1 MASIT
6 VASNSIVLE
15 VLNQHNYKEW
25 SSRVETYLLAEDL
38 WDVVN
43 MKPPEPE
50 EREVEYKAWKTKNAK
65 ALHAIKI
72 SCGTQPFSFINETR
86 TAKMAWEVLEKQFK
100 SHDTLRLEKKE
111 REERNRYLY
120 TKIDD
125 AREELTTADEDLEIK
140 SGEGG
145 NQNSS
150 NYHFDSSY
158 EPFFDSV
165 VNGDWDNAK
174 ECLATLLLP
183 NVLRARSPAARGS
196 TALHIAARE
205 GHVHIVKEL
214 VLLMTQ
220 EDLEIRDD
228 NGCTALHI
236 AVQKEN
242 VDAVKEVVPLMRQQG
257 LGIKNRNYG
266 ETALHVAAGSG
277 NVSIAKELGELMR
290 EEDLEIGNSNNCHAL
305 HIALLKG
312 HVHIGKELVALM
324 RKEALEIND
333 GQGYTALGR
342 AIRLCHQRGDEYS
355 EGAVIEMIKP
365 MVAKNQKILGI
376 VASPNDYIP
385 VVEACMLLKFLLG
398 RYLYSVTPREA
409 LIPPKNR
416 WQGASLFVFCLGA
429 KEFDIPWDLLS
440 NCPRLAT
447 VETVHGGNSPILVLS
462 RMHSAFL
469 SGMQLKF
476 WQKWIYESI
485 NIQAPA
491 IFDIHDL
498 SIPISISEDDGG
510 TQRDV
515 VVSAVSLHKR
525 LVKSLLDVLGINRIY
540 EMKLIHVRMF
550 EFIRCMGEATR
561 NRDDL
566 TLVQLNLMK
575 KSIFEAI
582 ERGDLEFITR
592 ICKANAELVNILDE
606 KGRSIFHFAIECRQ
620 EEIYSL
626 IYGLGEE
633 KRNLYGINTACFK
646 NSMLHAAGNLSPFS
660 QSNHI
665 QGASL
670 QMQRELQW
678 FKEVESIVPLAAHET
693 RNTSDDLTAREL
705 FHKNHEKLMVE
716 AEISMK
722 GTATSC
728 TVVGA
733 LIVTIMFAAAFTIP
747 GGNNGTSGL
756 PMFINENLFLVFIAS
771 DTISLIFSTTSV
783 IIFLGILT
791 SRYAEEDFL
800 QNLPTKMMI
809 GLLTLFIAIATM
821 MIAFSCGLVI
831 MLRGKYSWVPIPGIL
846 VASIPVTS
854 FVWMLF
860 PLLVQTFISTYGP
873 GIFNRRVK
881 QWY

>member
-43 MKPPEPE
+43 MKPPERE
-50 EREVEYKAWKTKNAK
+50 EREVEYEAWKTKNAK

-100 SHDTLRLEKKE
+100 SRDTLRLEQKE

-125 AREELTTADEDLEIK
+125 ARQELTPADE
-140 SGEGG
+140 EGG

-165 VNGDWDNAK
+165 VNGHWDNAK
-174 ECLATLLLP
+174 ECLATLLIP
-183 NVLRARSPAARGS
+183 NVLRARNPAARGS

-257 LGIKNRNYG
+257 LGIKNKNYG

-277 NVSIAKELGELMR
+277 NVHIAKELGELMR

-324 RKEALEIND
+324 RKEALEMND

-365 MVAKNQKILGI
+365 MVAKNQKMLGI

-385 VVEACMLLKFLLG
+385 VVEACMLLKFQVG
-398 RYLYSVTPREA
+398 RYLYSVTPRED
-409 LIPPKNR
+409 LMPSKNR
-416 WQGASLFVFCLGA
+416 RQGASLFVFCLGA

-476 WQKWIYESI
+476 WQKWIYERLGERRLGPLCTFLHHRWSTI
-485 NIQAPA
+485 PVPPSVSVFSCKAPVVPCIGSWFTSRPVESSPVQIHSDCVLSQWEEAMVVLLSQIRSAPRVKHLWPSQARLKSSA
-491 IFDIHDL
+491 CGFGLVAVWLRERFESSWSSWERLL
-498 SIPISISEDDGG
+498 SIFLQSD
-510 TQRDV
+510 
-515 VVSAVSLHKR
+515 
-525 LVKSLLDVLGINRIY
+525 
-540 EMKLIHVRMF
+540 
-550 EFIRCMGEATR
+550 
-561 NRDDL
+561 
-566 TLVQLNLMK
+566 
-575 KSIFEAI
+575 
-582 ERGDLEFITR
+582 RGDDPIIEGEQTSALGSDWLCVPAGEGGGQ
-592 ICKANAELVNILDE
+592 
-606 KGRSIFHFAIECRQ
+606 GRCVDATGMIFLRPRAVEQR
-620 EEIYSL
+620 SGSKSGTTWVL
-626 IYGLGEE
+626 
-633 KRNLYGINTACFK
+633 
-646 NSMLHAAGNLSPFS
+646 
-660 QSNHI
+660 
-665 QGASL
+665 
-670 QMQRELQW
+670 REL
-678 FKEVESIVPLAAHET
+678 
-693 RNTSDDLTAREL
+693 R
-705 FHKNHEKLMVE
+705 
-716 AEISMK
+716 
-722 GTATSC
+722 
-728 TVVGA
+728 
-733 LIVTIMFAAAFTIP
+733 
-747 GGNNGTSGL
+747 
-756 PMFINENLFLVFIAS
+756 
-771 DTISLIFSTTSV
+771 
-783 IIFLGILT
+783 
-791 SRYAEEDFL
+791 
-800 QNLPTKMMI
+800 
-809 GLLTLFIAIATM
+809 
-821 MIAFSCGLVI
+821 
-831 MLRGKYSWVPIPGIL
+831 
-846 VASIPVTS
+846 
-854 FVWMLF
+854 
-860 PLLVQTFISTYGP
+860 
-873 GIFNRRVK
+873 
-881 QWY
+881 

>member
-43 MKPPEPE
+43 MKPPERE
-50 EREVEYKAWKTKNAK
+50 EREVEYEAWKTKNAK

-100 SHDTLRLEKKE
+100 SRDTLRLEQKE

-125 AREELTTADEDLEIK
+125 ARQELTPADE
-140 SGEGG
+140 EGG

-165 VNGDWDNAK
+165 VNGHWDNAK
-174 ECLATLLLP
+174 ECLATLLIP
-183 NVLRARSPAARGS
+183 NVLRARNPAARGS

-257 LGIKNRNYG
+257 LGIKNKNYG

-277 NVSIAKELGELMR
+277 NVHIAKELGELMR

-324 RKEALEIND
+324 RKEALEMND

-365 MVAKNQKILGI
+365 MVAKNQKMLGI

-385 VVEACMLLKFLLG
+385 VVEACMLLKFQVG
-398 RYLYSVTPREA
+398 RYLYSVTPRED
-409 LIPPKNR
+409 LMPSKNR
-416 WQGASLFVFCLGA
+416 RQGASLFVFCLGA

-491 IFDIHDL
+491 ILDIHDI

-540 EMKLIHVRMF
+540 EMKLIHVRMY

-626 IYGLGEE
+626 IYGLAEE

-678 FKEVESIVPLAAHET
+678 FKEVKSIVPLAAHET

-728 TVVGA
+728 TVIGA

-747 GGNNGTSGL
+747 GGNNG
-756 PMFINENLFLVFIAS
+756 
-771 DTISLIFSTTSV
+771 
-783 IIFLGILT
+783 
-791 SRYAEEDFL
+791 
-800 QNLPTKMMI
+800 
-809 GLLTLFIAIATM
+809 
-821 MIAFSCGLVI
+821 
-831 MLRGKYSWVPIPGIL
+831 IL

-854 FVWMLF
+854 FAWMLF

-873 GIFNRRVK
+873 GIFNRKVK

>member
-43 MKPPEPE
+43 MKPPERE
-50 EREVEYKAWKTKNAK
+50 EREVEYEAWKTKNAK

-100 SHDTLRLEKKE
+100 SRDTLRLEQKE

-125 AREELTTADEDLEIK
+125 ARQELTPADE
-140 SGEGG
+140 EGG

-165 VNGDWDNAK
+165 VNGHWDNAK
-174 ECLATLLLP
+174 ECLATLLIP
-183 NVLRARSPAARGS
+183 NVLRARNPAARGS

-257 LGIKNRNYG
+257 LGIKNKNYG

-277 NVSIAKELGELMR
+277 NVHIAKELGELMR

-324 RKEALEIND
+324 RKEALEMND

-365 MVAKNQKILGI
+365 MVAKNQKMLGI

-385 VVEACMLLKFLLG
+385 VVEACMLLKFQVG
-398 RYLYSVTPREA
+398 RYLYSVTPRED
-409 LIPPKNR
+409 LMPSKNR
-416 WQGASLFVFCLGA
+416 RQGASLFVFCLGA

-491 IFDIHDL
+491 ILDIHDI

-515 VVSAVSLHKR
+515 VVS
-525 LVKSLLDVLGINRIY
+525 
-540 EMKLIHVRMF
+540 
-550 EFIRCMGEATR
+550 
-561 NRDDL
+561 
-566 TLVQLNLMK
+566 
-575 KSIFEAI
+575 
-582 ERGDLEFITR
+582 
-592 ICKANAELVNILDE
+592 
-606 KGRSIFHFAIECRQ
+606 
-620 EEIYSL
+620 
-626 IYGLGEE
+626 
-633 KRNLYGINTACFK
+633 
-646 NSMLHAAGNLSPFS
+646 GNLSPFS

-678 FKEVESIVPLAAHET
+678 FKEVKSIVPLAAHET

-728 TVVGA
+728 TVIGA

-791 SRYAEEDFL
+791 SRYAEADFL

-831 MLRGKYSWVPIPGIL
+831 MLNGKYSWVPIPGIL

-854 FVWMLF
+854 FAWMLF

-873 GIFNRRVK
+873 GIFNRKVK

>member
-43 MKPPEPE
+43 MKPPERE
-50 EREVEYKAWKTKNAK
+50 EREVEYEAWKTKNAK

-100 SHDTLRLEKKE
+100 SRDTLRLEQKE

-125 AREELTTADEDLEIK
+125 ARQELTPADE
-140 SGEGG
+140 EGG

-165 VNGDWDNAK
+165 VNGHWDNAK
-174 ECLATLLLP
+174 ECLATLLIP
-183 NVLRARSPAARGS
+183 NVLRARNPAARGS

-257 LGIKNRNYG
+257 LGIKNKNYG

-277 NVSIAKELGELMR
+277 NVHIAKELGELMR

-324 RKEALEIND
+324 RKEALEMND

-365 MVAKNQKILGI
+365 MVAKNQKMLGI

-385 VVEACMLLKFLLG
+385 VVEACMLLKFQVG
-398 RYLYSVTPREA
+398 RYLYSVTPRED
-409 LIPPKNR
+409 LMPSKNR
-416 WQGASLFVFCLGA
+416 RQGASLFVFCLGA

-491 IFDIHDL
+491 ILDIHDI

-525 LVKSLLDVLGINRIY
+525 LVKSLLDVLG
-540 EMKLIHVRMF
+540 
-550 EFIRCMGEATR
+550 
-561 NRDDL
+561 
-566 TLVQLNLMK
+566 
-575 KSIFEAI
+575 
-582 ERGDLEFITR
+582 
-592 ICKANAELVNILDE
+592 
-606 KGRSIFHFAIECRQ
+606 
-620 EEIYSL
+620 
-626 IYGLGEE
+626 
-633 KRNLYGINTACFK
+633 
-646 NSMLHAAGNLSPFS
+646 NLSPFS

-678 FKEVESIVPLAAHET
+678 FKEVKSIVPLAAHET

-728 TVVGA
+728 TVIGA

-791 SRYAEEDFL
+791 SRYAEADFL

-831 MLRGKYSWVPIPGIL
+831 MLNGKYSWVPIPGIL

-854 FVWMLF
+854 FAWMLF

-873 GIFNRRVK
+873 GIFNRKVK